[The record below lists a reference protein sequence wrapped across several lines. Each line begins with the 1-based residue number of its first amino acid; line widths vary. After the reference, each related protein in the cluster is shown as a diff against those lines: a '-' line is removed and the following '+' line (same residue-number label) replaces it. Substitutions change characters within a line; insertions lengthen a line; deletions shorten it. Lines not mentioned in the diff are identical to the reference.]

1 MMCDTCQFLVVS
13 LVKPVK
19 CVRPCVCL
27 SVRVSVRASV
37 RVSVRACVCPCNVN
51 SFETLIDSEIARS
64 TSIKL
69 GIIIYSLGGGTKL

>member
-27 SVRVSVRASV
+27 SV